1 MQNDGG
7 KEMVN
12 YTSFKGKL
20 FIMTEEYPI
29 YDRKDDD
36 KIIGYTSIGDMA
48 VITYENMEEEYF
60 ETVIVSGKYIG
71 VDTLALNLKDIK
83 KSTFVFNKI
92 DGEQSV
98 CIRDMNV
105 DTEWK

>member
-1 MQNDGG
+1 
-7 KEMVN
+7 MVN
-12 YTSFKGKL
+12 YTSFQGKL
-20 FIMTEEYPI
+20 LMMTEEYPI
-29 YDRKDDD
+29 YAREDDN
-36 KIIGYTSIGDMA
+36 KVIGYTSIGDMA
-48 VITYENMEEEYF
+48 IITYEDMEEDYF

-98 CIRDMNV
+98 YIRDMNV